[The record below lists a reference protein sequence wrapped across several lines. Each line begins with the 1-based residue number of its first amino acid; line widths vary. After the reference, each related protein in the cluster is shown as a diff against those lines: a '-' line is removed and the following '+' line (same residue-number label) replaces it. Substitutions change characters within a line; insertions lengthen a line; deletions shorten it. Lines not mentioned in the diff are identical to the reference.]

1 MSEEEFDELI
11 NTIPKVENDNPIS
24 SMNNINVEDLR
35 NAVERLKKIPTYQ
48 DLLKENQELNKKL
61 EEHIKAETKMEDE
74 YRELEKQLEAKKE
87 QVSYLRRSVERKEE
101 IIDDLEEEI
110 IPYTNECVKKLE
122 NQQKE
127 FVSWLEANIA
137 ECDKY
142 LNNKDNYWDEDG
154 REFALTRKAAFVEAL
169 SKCKEIVGG
178 K

>member
-61 EEHIKAETKMEDE
+61 EENRNT
-74 YRELEKQLEAKKE
+74 
-87 QVSYLRRSVERKEE
+87 YLLRLDSV
-101 IIDDLEEEI
+101 I
-110 IPYTNECVKKLE
+110 TNYK

-127 FVSWLEANIA
+127 FIELLKTSIAN
-137 ECDKY
+137 CNKY
-142 LNNKDNYWDEDG
+142 LNNKDNDWDEDG
-154 REFALTRKAAFVEAL
+154 RGLALTRKFAYEEIL
-169 SKCKEIVGG
+169 SKFKEIIGADDENL
-178 K
+178 